1 MRTLLLALLII
12 TLSACEYGTVTDQND
27 DPEAADA
34 QSLSPPDP
42 MPPPMFQVKYETSFA
57 EGFLGGIVSW
67 RTYSLQNIGEQSERI
82 KWIAINKREECLAVP
97 VWNSSNTTISALSVL
112 SKDSDNPV
120 ADFLQIEIGQSAP
133 ITFPE
138 NCGEPVRLKIGTDRG
153 EFDIGP
159 LTFY

>member
-1 MRTLLLALLII
+1 VD
-12 TLSACEYGTVTDQND
+12 SNEV
-27 DPEAADA
+27 P
-34 QSLSPPDP
+34 PPDQP
-42 MPPPMFQVKYETSFA
+42 FNGQGPVSEQIVPPPMFQVKYETSFA

-97 VWNSSNTTISALSVL
+97 VWSSSNTTISALSVL

-138 NCGEPVRLKIGTDRG
+138 NCGEPVRLKVGTDRG